1 MLPRARKR
9 RSRSRQTVHWMY
21 RPYLYPI
28 ITVLLLSSTTASAQ
42 SSTTTTLPTMVIEE
56 GEATLNAATDDKN
69 ADVDSRAST
78 SLVIDDTLP
87 PPATATTTTT
97 QQLLLP
103 QTMKQHNYNPQ
114 QNHNRRH
121 RLTSDERHELQRQA
135 MFDAV
140 LHHQEQKQVVG
151 DDQEEQPPIHS
162 SYFSSVQE
170 MRSFYYFHSG
180 VINAAARNAIRMASS
195 ASVYAADTTTVDT
208 KTNVD
213 DGNDDKLTDDR
224 MEEVGWGD
232 NDTEEK
238 VYEDDY
244 GNDEDYLLNQLAQNA
259 IENKLM
265 QVQKELEEL
274 MLTQQALVNN
284 ELRAKD
290 DEDILLYDGIHQ
302 DDDIDSC
309 QSGNQSSELS
319 SSMSMNVDN
328 NNQNSIPTESDSSS
342 CNNSRPNNEKKTAVQ
357 HNRQSILP
365 ASATFTHEEY
375 INIQHRL
382 NCRSPQHRNRNRMVD
397 GMSLPVAV
405 EKWRKMRRAFWE
417 MFDIPIN
424 DDDNGTEDYHYRYI
438 PNPDLRVDFLSSSSS
453 SPPPSSES
461 SWNTTKR
468 GVFAARDFKMG
479 EVVYTQRNNTLYFQE
494 LSAWETY
501 LQSLRESSSLSSKT
515 NNTCNQQNKDEDDAC
530 LAIEWS
536 FMKRISRPGRWLVML
551 VLDEGVYMRRNVPVA
566 PMTSGIL
573 STTTNVKE
581 EYANDDIDDEDDI
594 EEDDDRWLE
603 GNVALD
609 DERSLDFV
617 ALRNIQM
624 GEEIII
630 GAGIEVDE

>member
-1 MLPRARKR
+1 
-9 RSRSRQTVHWMY
+9 MY

-28 ITVLLLSSTTASAQ
+28 ITLLLVSSTTASAQ
-42 SSTTTTLPTMVIEE
+42 SSTTTT
-56 GEATLNAATDDKN
+56 
-69 ADVDSRAST
+69 
-78 SLVIDDTLP
+78 
-87 PPATATTTTT
+87 TTTTT
-97 QQLLLP
+97 TLPIMAIEEGATLVSNAATEDENADADGDSLASTSTVIDETIPPPTAPQQLLLP
-103 QTMKQHNYNPQ
+103 QTMKQHNHNPQ
-114 QNHNRRH
+114 QNHNRRR

-135 MFDAV
+135 MSDAV
-140 LHHQEQKQVVG
+140 LHHQEQKQKHVVG
-151 DDQEEQPPIHS
+151 DDQEELPPIHS
-162 SYFSSVQE
+162 SFFSSVQE

-180 VINAAARNAIRMASS
+180 VINAASRNAIRMASS
-195 ASVYAADTTTVDT
+195 ASVYAAGTTTVDT

-213 DGNDDKLTDDR
+213 NENDFKSTDDR
-224 MEEVGWGD
+224 MEEVEGGD
-232 NDTEEK
+232 DDTDEK
-238 VYEDDY
+238 VYDDDY
-244 GNDEDYLLNQLAQNA
+244 GNDEDYLLNQFAQNA

-265 QVQKELEEL
+265 QVQRELEEL
-274 MLTQQALVNN
+274 MLIQQALVNN

-302 DDDIDSC
+302 DDDNDSC
-309 QSGNQSSELS
+309 QSGNQSLELS
-319 SSMSMNVDN
+319 SIMSMNVDN
-328 NNQNSIPTESDSSS
+328 NNQNSIPTESDINS
-342 CNNSRPNNEKKTAVQ
+342 CSNYHPTNEKKKAVQ
-357 HNRQSILP
+357 HQKQYILP
-365 ASATFTHEEY
+365 ASATFTNEEY

-382 NCRSPQHRNRNRMVD
+382 NCRSSQYRHRNRMVD
-397 GMSLPVAV
+397 SMSLPDAV
-405 EKWRKMRRAFWE
+405 GKWRKMRRAFWE

-424 DDDNGTEDYHYRYI
+424 EDDNGTEDYHYRYI
-438 PNPDLRVDFLSSSSS
+438 PNPDLHVDFLPSSSSSS
-453 SPPPSSES
+453 SPSSDS
-461 SWNTTKR
+461 FLNTTKR
-468 GVFAARDFKMG
+468 GVFAARGFEKG
-479 EVVYTQRNNTLYFQE
+479 EVVYTQKNNILYFQE

-501 LQSLRESSSLSSKT
+501 LLSLRESASASASSIT
-515 NNTCNQQNKDEDDAC
+515 NNTSNQQNEDEDVDDAC

-573 STTTNVKE
+573 STNGNE

-594 EEDDDRWLE
+594 EDDDDDDDDDRWLE